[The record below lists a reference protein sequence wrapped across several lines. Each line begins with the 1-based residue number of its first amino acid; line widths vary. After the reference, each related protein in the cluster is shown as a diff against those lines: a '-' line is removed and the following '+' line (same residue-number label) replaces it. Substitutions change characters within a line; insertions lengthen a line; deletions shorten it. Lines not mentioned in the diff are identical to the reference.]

1 MSSLEE
7 IFGSQNRETY
17 SNHLF
22 LRRSSVIRGTRE
34 TRVIFEKY
42 PLDITDRT
50 LKIGGRRSKVKGAEQ
65 VDRLDF
71 SYSSRERKRKKIR
84 VSRSTRIIGSGWKQR
99 NPLIETSPPRRF
111 NDLSRIPIYV
121 TVIKGGGAQT
131 CGPSFVNS

>member
-17 SNHLF
+17 SNQLF

-71 SYSSRERKRKKIR
+71 SYSSREREKK
-84 VSRSTRIIGSGWKQR
+84 
-99 NPLIETSPPRRF
+99 N
-111 NDLSRIPIYV
+111 SRI
-121 TVIKGGGAQT
+121 A
-131 CGPSFVNS
+131 VNEDNWIWMETAKPFNRNLASLTFQRSLAYSNLRHRDQRRRRANLRPKFR

>member
-1 MSSLEE
+1 MSLEE

-50 LKIGGRRSKVKGAEQ
+50 LKIGGRRSKVKDAEQ
-65 VDRLDF
+65 VDRFLVF
-71 SYSSRERKRKKIR
+71 VEREREKK
-84 VSRSTRIIGSGWKQR
+84 
-99 NPLIETSPPRRF
+99 N
-111 NDLSRIPIYV
+111 SRI
-121 TVIKGGGAQT
+121 A
-131 CGPSFVNS
+131 VNENNWIWMETAKPFNRNLASSTFQRSLAYSNLRHRDQRRRRANLRPKFR